1 MASDGV
7 DPVGLSKRTNKVS
20 KALAPLT
27 VTKRLA
33 ARSTF
38 DHPISECQGD
48 EPQ

>member
-1 MASDGV
+1 MNGLMSVRKVFCMASDGV

-33 ARSTF
+33 AN
-38 DHPISECQGD
+38 Q
-48 EPQ
+48 